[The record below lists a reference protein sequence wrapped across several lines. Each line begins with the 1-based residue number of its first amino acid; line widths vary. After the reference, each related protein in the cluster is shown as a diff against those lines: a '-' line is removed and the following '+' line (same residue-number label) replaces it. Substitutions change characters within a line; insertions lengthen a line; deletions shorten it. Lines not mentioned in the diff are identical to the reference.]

1 MSTNWKVSGWISSC
15 CTLHIEVC
23 LGKMLGCMA
32 QILISLNQWFPP
44 TVCCSSFTIYQIE
57 LWRMWVEKQ
66 KPIHIFLLPFSEISI
81 CNSWCHLSN
90 HCVLNSFHFFF
101 FYFVMCLCDSE
112 SKSTVW
118 LITSSDESIVPWHVL
133 PQLWWVC
140 LLLEYTAFVVR
151 ISASVYISFHTTL
164 ISSPNICWGSV

>member
-90 HCVLNSFHFFF
+90 HCVLNSFLFFF
-101 FYFVMCLCDSE
+101 L
-112 SKSTVW
+112 
-118 LITSSDESIVPWHVL
+118 LRHVPLWFRKQIHGVTDHLLRWINCALTCSPPALMSVL
-133 PQLWWVC
+133 TPWIHSVC
-140 LLLEYTAFVVR
+140 CE
-151 ISASVYISFHTTL
+151 
-164 ISSPNICWGSV
+164 N

>member
-90 HCVLNSFHFFF
+90 HCVLNSFLFFF
-101 FYFVMCLCDSE
+101 F
-112 SKSTVW
+112 
-118 LITSSDESIVPWHVL
+118 TSS
-133 PQLWWVC
+133 C
-140 LLLEYTAFVVR
+140 
-151 ISASVYISFHTTL
+151 ASVIQKANPRCDWSPPQMNQLCPDMFSPSFDDCAYSLNTQHL
-164 ISSPNICWGSV
+164 LWELVPLFILAFIQL